1 MNLKQIKLSN
11 DDEIICEVIQAP
23 TPTNPDIIIR
33 RALKLLC
40 VEDHDRNLRYYSF
53 KPYMSFVDNIDAL
66 QSLNTNHVITQ
77 LTPST
82 GLALHYATACKEAEK
97 SLENKTT
104 LNLDEV
110 LGEIDLYDLSEDEL
124 DTYLRA
130 KLAELKGDNDTTTE
144 SSSDDESENKEANV
158 ISFKPKGTVH

>member
-82 GLALHYATACKEAEK
+82 GLALHYATACKEAEMA
-97 SLENKTT
+97 LENKTT
-104 LNLDEV
+104 LSLDEV

-124 DTYLRA
+124 DNYLRT
-130 KLAELKGDNDTTTE
+130 KLKELKEDGDVSSTE
-144 SSSDDESENKEANV
+144 ESVETNTEKDNV